1 MGTAYADVCGSD
13 TAVQIQI
20 LSWVLAR
27 LALDG
32 RENQDLISASFL
44 AGIDFNKK
52 VLEQFRLGMSHWTDS
67 DSEKEN

>member
-1 MGTAYADVCGSD
+1 M
-13 TAVQIQI
+13 
-20 LSWVLAR
+20 LAR